1 MRNSS
6 VLRRNPKP
14 TLLLVLQLLAFWPVW
29 RWYAA
34 RILDPS
40 GEPWG
45 LLALGTAAV
54 FCGWKKSEAG
64 TAAMAGSAKPTWIP
78 PVLLMLLYTA
88 TYPLLPPLLR
98 AGIAVTAIACTVSPY
113 RLGTPLHLGIWGLLL
128 GSLPIVP
135 SLQFYLGYPLRT
147 LVAALAAPLLQLTGF
162 AVVREG
168 TLLNWGG
175 RLIWIDAP
183 CSGIRTLWAGLYLT
197 FTLASFY
204 GLGPWKTWL
213 AALLS
218 LLAVILGNILRSA
231 ALFYVEAGIL
241 ALPLWA
247 HQGVG
252 LVTFLFTTTFIVGFI
267 QWIRK
272 EIPCDTPLSS

>member
-1 MRNSS
+1 MRNRN
-6 VLRRNPKP
+6 VLHRNPP
-14 TLLLVLQLLAFWPVW
+14 PLLLLALQLLAFWPVW

-34 RILDPS
+34 RVMDPS

-45 LLALGTAAV
+45 LLALGTAV
-54 FCGWKKSEAG
+54 LFCGWKKSEAG
-64 TAAMAGSAKPTWIP
+64 TTAMAGAAKYAWILPT
-78 PVLLMLLYTA
+78 LLTLLYTA

-98 AGIAVTAIACTVSPY
+98 AGIAFTAIACTVSAY
-113 RLGTPLHLGIWGLLL
+113 RLGTPLHLGTWGRLL
-128 GSLPIVP
+128 GSLPIMP

-147 LVAALAAPLLQLTGF
+147 LVAAPTALLLQLTGF

-175 RLIWIDAP
+175 HLIWIDAP
-183 CSGIRTLWAGLYLT
+183 CSGIRALWAGLYLT
-197 FTLASFY
+197 FALASFY
-204 GLGPWKTWL
+204 GLGAWKTWL

-231 ALFYVEAGIL
+231 ALFYLEAGIL
-241 ALPLWA
+241 ALPPWT

-252 LVTFLFTTTFIVGFI
+252 LVTFLFTTIFIVGFI
-267 QWIRK
+267 QRIRK